1 LKTSLLPSKAT
12 DSTSAHVKRQPKAG
26 HTLSAVDVNEI
37 SNRLVERDG
46 LLRMYQKLLIEKE
59 QRLRDFVNTHQSTG
73 RPAAVQALLSWRFV
87 MALRRFRYRLLHP
100 SMK

>member
-59 QRLRDFVNTHQSTG
+59 QRLHDFVNTH
-73 RPAAVQALLSWRFV
+73 
-87 MALRRFRYRLLHP
+87 
-100 SMK
+100 